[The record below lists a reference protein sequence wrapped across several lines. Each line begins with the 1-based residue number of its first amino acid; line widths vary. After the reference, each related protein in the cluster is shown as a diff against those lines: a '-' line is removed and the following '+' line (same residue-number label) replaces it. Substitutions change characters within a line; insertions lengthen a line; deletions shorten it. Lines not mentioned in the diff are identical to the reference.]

1 MAASPELAPKAD
13 LIREP
18 HDRVLVIERLLDAP
32 RKLVFKAWTVPEHL
46 VRWWGPHGF
55 SLPYCKMELKPGG
68 SFRCTMLSPEG
79 TEHRLSC
86 VYREIV
92 APEKLSFTW
101 TWIDEE
107 DQPGPETLVTV
118 LLEEAGDQGAQTKLT
133 LHQAIFE
140 SDTACAA
147 HGDGWSQSLDRLV
160 AYVES
165 L

>member
-1 MAASPELAPKAD
+1 
-13 LIREP
+13 
-18 HDRVLVIERLLDAP
+18 
-32 RKLVFKAWTVPEHL
+32 
-46 VRWWGPHGF
+46 
-55 SLPYCKMELKPGG
+55 
-68 SFRCTMLSPEG
+68 MLSPEG